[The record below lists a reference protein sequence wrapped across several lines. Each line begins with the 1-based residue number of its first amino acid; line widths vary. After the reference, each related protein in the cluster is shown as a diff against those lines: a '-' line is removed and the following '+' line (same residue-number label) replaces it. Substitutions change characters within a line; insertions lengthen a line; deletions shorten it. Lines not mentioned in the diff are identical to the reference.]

1 MQKHIWIFISCCLL
15 FFGCSSEE
23 PAQIV
28 EAPMP
33 ESTEP
38 MARPNFLIITTDDM
52 GYTDLGAFGGQDI
65 PTPNMDQLAMEGVR
79 LTNFHV
85 GTVCSLT
92 RAMLM
97 SGTGNFEAG
106 KGLQRGGSSPI
117 FRGQHGYEGRIVD
130 RVATMPERMAAD
142 GYHTYLA
149 GKWHLGNEEGVNLPG
164 ARGFERSFAL
174 INGAYDHFDP
184 KLGESVYSE
193 DGKAISE
200 LPDDFYSTN
209 AYVDKMIGYI
219 ESNKSDGQPFL
230 GWFAP
235 TAPHW
240 PLQAHP
246 DWKDRFVGNYDA
258 GYEALCFERM
268 QGAAAAG
275 TLPDGADT
283 SFCPLEALPWDE
295 LTDDEQAL
303 NIRAMELYA
312 AMTAHLD
319 SEIGRLISYLDE
331 SGQLENT
338 YIIYHNDNGPEGGG
352 IITRRS
358 APERYD
364 NSLENVGNA
373 NSWIH
378 VGQGWADAQS
388 APFRKTK
395 GYQYEGGTR
404 VPAFIRPPVSSESG
418 LKSNSLLTIMDLLPT
433 IMDIAGVEEVSI
445 NAEGNEVFPIRGKSF
460 ADLIEDQSLNIHQDE
475 YIALDNGG
483 DSVLMENEWRIV
495 RPPTTNDW
503 SLFNIAVDPGETNDL
518 AEEDPE
524 KLADLV
530 GKYNIHAEALGFL
543 RGEPEAQEYFQR

>member
-1 MQKHIWIFISCCLL
+1 MKKYIWLLISFSFFIV
-15 FFGCSSEE
+15 GCSSGEPALVMDEEE
-23 PAQIV
+23 PT
-28 EAPMP
+28 P
-33 ESTEP
+33 
-38 MARPNFLIITTDDM
+38 RPNFLIITTDDM

-106 KGLQRGGSSPI
+106 KGVQRAGSSPI
-117 FRGQHGYEGRIVD
+117 FRGQYGYENRIVD

-149 GKWHLGNEEGVNLPG
+149 GKWHLGNEADVNLPS

-174 INGAYDHFDP
+174 IGGGYDHFDP
-184 KLGESVYSE
+184 MLGEAVYSE
-193 DGKAISE
+193 DGKAITE
-200 LPDDFYSTN
+200 LPQDFYSTN

-219 ESNKSDGQPFL
+219 ESNLNDGQPFI

-268 QGAAAAG
+268 QGATEIG
-275 TLPDGADT
+275 MMVEGADT
-283 SFCPLEALPWDE
+283 SFCPLEAQPWNE
-295 LTDDEQAL
+295 LTDDEKAL

-319 SEIGRLISYLDE
+319 SEVGRLITYLEE
-331 SGQLENT
+331 SGQLDNT
-338 YIIYHNDNGPEGGG
+338 YIIYHNDNGPEGGN
-352 IITRRS
+352 IVTNRS
-358 APERYD
+358 APERFD
-364 NSLENVGNA
+364 NSLENVGNP

-395 GYQYEGGTR
+395 GSQYEGGTR
-404 VPAFIRPPVSSESG
+404 VPAFIRPPNSAGPG
-418 LKSNSLLTIMDLLPT
+418 LKSNSLLTIMDVLPT
-433 IMDIAGVEEVSI
+433 IMEIAGVEEVSV
-445 NAEGNEVFPIRGKSF
+445 NSLGNEVLPIRGKSF
-460 ADLIEDQSLNIHQDE
+460 AGLLEEQNLNIHQGE

-483 DSVLMENEWRIV
+483 ASVLMEGEWRIV

-503 SLFNIAVDPGETNDL
+503 SLFNVAADPGEANDL
-518 AEEDPE
+518 AEEQPD

-530 GKYNIHAEALGFL
+530 GKYNAHADALGFL
-543 RGEPEAQEYFQR
+543 RGEPEAREYFQR